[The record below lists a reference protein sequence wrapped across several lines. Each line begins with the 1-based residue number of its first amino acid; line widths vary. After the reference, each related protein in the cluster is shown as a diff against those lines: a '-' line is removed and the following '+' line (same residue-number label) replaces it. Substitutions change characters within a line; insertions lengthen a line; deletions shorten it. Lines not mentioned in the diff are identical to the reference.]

1 MAKEEKFYW
10 IKLREDFFEDDSAI
24 DYLMSQENGSDYVIL
39 YQLLCL
45 KTSNT
50 QGRLYSQVGEMIVP
64 YNVEKIR
71 RLTKYFSTDT
81 IVVALELFKKCGLI
95 YLEKESGLLKI
106 DIESMVGSES
116 SNKAAI
122 RKRKSREQQ
131 KIAENKALWSGDTTS
146 CDKMSHQ
153 NVTKCHIENKS
164 IEYRE
169 KNISTNVDI
178 SEKSP
183 KKDSAESEEHEPE
196 LPFPRDDGFKDFSKH
211 FVEEWN
217 SIPELT
223 TIRQLRPNSQRYKQF
238 HARYLEVGEDLMQL
252 IDKIKCSSFLRGKNN
267 RGWKA
272 TLEWVMNPNNFDKVM
287 ENKYAD
293 KGKVNEDG
301 TRRNGADAK
310 VGESDDSEILGEIF
324 GVDMS

>member
-131 KIAENKALWSGDTTS
+131 KIAENKALWGGETTS
-146 CDKMSHQ
+146 CDKMSHKS
-153 NVTKCHIENKS
+153 VTKSHIENKS

-178 SEKSP
+178 SEKSQ
-183 KKDSAESEEHEPE
+183 KNSAEEVVVD
-196 LPFPRDDGFKDFSKH
+196 LDDGFKDFSKR
-211 FVEEWN
+211 FIDEWN
-217 SIPELT
+217 SIPELS
-223 TIRQLRPNSQRYKQF
+223 TIRQLRPNSQRYKCF

-301 TRRNGADAK
+301 TRRNGEDAK
-310 VGESDDSEILGEIF
+310 VGEPDDSAILGEIF

>member
-95 YLEKESGLLKI
+95 YLEEESGLLKI

-116 SNKAAI
+116 ANKAAI
-122 RKRKSREQQ
+122 RKRKSRENQR
-131 KIAENKALWSGDTTS
+131 IAENKALWSGETTS
-146 CDKMSHQ
+146 CDKMSHK
-153 NVTKCHIENKS
+153 NVTKSHIENKS

-169 KNISTNVDI
+169 KNISSNEDI
-178 SEKSP
+178 SEKSQ
-183 KKDSAESEEHEPE
+183 KNSAEEIVVD
-196 LPFPRDDGFKDFSKH
+196 LDDGFKDFSKR
-211 FVEEWN
+211 FIEEWN
-217 SIPELT
+217 SIPELS

-238 HARYLEVGEDLMQL
+238 HARYTEVGGEELHQL

-267 RGWKA
+267 RGWKV
-272 TLEWVMNPNNFDKVM
+272 TLEWAMNPNNFDKVV
-287 ENKYAD
+287 EDKYTD
-293 KGKVNEDG
+293 KGKVVTNG
-301 TRRNGADAK
+301 TRGNGENAR
-310 VGESDDSEILGEIF
+310 VGETDDSALLGEIF
-324 GVDMS
+324 GVDLS

>member
-131 KIAENKALWSGDTTS
+131 KIAENKALWSGETTS

-153 NVTKCHIENKS
+153 SVTKCHIENKS

-178 SEKSP
+178 SEKSQ
-183 KKDSAESEEHEPE
+183 KNSAEEVVVD
-196 LPFPRDDGFKDFSKH
+196 LDDGFKDFSKR
-211 FVEEWN
+211 FIDEWN
-217 SIPELT
+217 SIHELS
-223 TIRQLRPNSQRYKQF
+223 TIRQLRPNSQRYKCF

-301 TRRNGADAK
+301 TRRNGEDAK
-310 VGESDDSEILGEIF
+310 VGEPDDSAILGEIF

>member
-178 SEKSP
+178 SEKSQ
-183 KKDSAESEEHEPE
+183 KNSAEEVVND
-196 LPFPRDDGFKDFSKH
+196 LDDGFKDFSKR
-211 FVEEWN
+211 FIDEWN
-217 SIPELT
+217 SIPELS
-223 TIRQLRPNSQRYKQF
+223 TIRQLRPNSQRYKCF

-293 KGKVNEDG
+293 KGKVKEDG
-301 TRRNGADAK
+301 TRRDGEDAK
-310 VGESDDSEILGEIF
+310 VGEPDDSAILGEIF

>member
-131 KIAENKALWSGDTTS
+131 KIAENKALWNGETTS
-146 CDKMSHQ
+146 CDKMSHK
-153 NVTKCHIENKS
+153 NVTKSHIENKS

-178 SEKSP
+178 SEKSQ
-183 KKDSAESEEHEPE
+183 KNSAEEVVKD
-196 LPFPRDDGFKDFSKH
+196 LDDGFKDFSKR
-211 FVEEWN
+211 FVNEWN

-223 TIRQLRPNSQRYKQF
+223 TIRQLRPNSQRYKCF
-238 HARYLEVGEDLMQL
+238 HARYLEVGEELMQL

-272 TLEWVMNPNNFDKVM
+272 TLEWIMNPNNFDKVM

-293 KGKVNEDG
+293 KGKVKEDG
-301 TRRNGADAK
+301 TRRNGEDAK
-310 VGESDDSEILGEIF
+310 VGESDDSAILGEIF
-324 GVDMS
+324 GVDMA

>member
-1 MAKEEKFYW
+1 
-10 IKLREDFFEDDSAI
+10 
-24 DYLMSQENGSDYVIL
+24 
-39 YQLLCL
+39 
-45 KTSNT
+45 
-50 QGRLYSQVGEMIVP
+50 MIVP

-131 KIAENKALWSGDTTS
+131 KIAENKALWSGETTS

-153 NVTKCHIENKS
+153 SVTKCHIENKS

-178 SEKSP
+178 SEKSQ
-183 KKDSAESEEHEPE
+183 KNSAEEVVVD
-196 LPFPRDDGFKDFSKH
+196 LDDGFKDFSKR
-211 FVEEWN
+211 FIDEWN
-217 SIPELT
+217 SIPELS
-223 TIRQLRPNSQRYKQF
+223 TIRQLRHNSQRYKCF

-301 TRRNGADAK
+301 TRRNGEDAK
-310 VGESDDSEILGEIF
+310 VGEPDDSAILGEIF

>member
-131 KIAENKALWSGDTTS
+131 KIAENKALWNGETTS
-146 CDKMSHQ
+146 CDKMSHK
-153 NVTKCHIENKS
+153 NVTKSHIENKS

-178 SEKSP
+178 SEKSQ
-183 KKDSAESEEHEPE
+183 KNSAEEVVVD
-196 LPFPRDDGFKDFSKH
+196 LDDGFKDFSKR
-211 FVEEWN
+211 FIDEWN
-217 SIPELT
+217 SIPELS
-223 TIRQLRPNSQRYKQF
+223 TIRQLRPNSQRYKCF

-252 IDKIKCSSFLRGKNN
+252 IDKIKRSSFLRGKNN

-301 TRRNGADAK
+301 TRRNGEDAK
-310 VGESDDSEILGEIF
+310 VGESDDSAILGEIF

>member
-64 YNVEKIR
+64 YNIEKIH

-81 IVVALELFKKCGLI
+81 IVVALELFKKCGLV
-95 YLEKESGLLKI
+95 YLEEESGLLKI

-116 SNKAAI
+116 ANKAAI
-122 RKRKSREQQ
+122 RKRKSRENQR
-131 KIAENKALWSGDTTS
+131 IAENKALWSGETTS
-146 CDKMSHQ
+146 CDKMSHK
-153 NVTKCHIENKS
+153 NVTKSHIENKS

-178 SEKSP
+178 SEKSQ
-183 KKDSAESEEHEPE
+183 KKSAEEIVID
-196 LPFPRDDGFKDFSKH
+196 LDDGFKDFSKR
-211 FVEEWN
+211 FIEEWN
-217 SIPELT
+217 SIPELS

-238 HARYLEVGEDLMQL
+238 HARYTEVGREELYQL

-267 RGWKA
+267 RGWKV
-272 TLEWVMNPNNFDKVM
+272 TLEWIMNPNNFDKVI
-287 ENKYAD
+287 EDKYTD
-293 KGKVNEDG
+293 RGKVVNDG
-301 TRRNGADAK
+301 TRGNGENAR
-310 VGESDDSEILGEIF
+310 VGETDDSALLGEIF
-324 GVDMS
+324 GVDLS

>member
-1 MAKEEKFYW
+1 
-10 IKLREDFFEDDSAI
+10 
-24 DYLMSQENGSDYVIL
+24 
-39 YQLLCL
+39 
-45 KTSNT
+45 
-50 QGRLYSQVGEMIVP
+50 MIVP

-131 KIAENKALWSGDTTS
+131 KIAENRALWSGETTS
-146 CDKMSHQ
+146 CDKMSHK
-153 NVTKCHIENKS
+153 NVTKSHIENKS

-178 SEKSP
+178 SEKSQ
-183 KKDSAESEEHEPE
+183 KNSAEEVVVD
-196 LPFPRDDGFKDFSKH
+196 LDDGFKDFSKR
-211 FVEEWN
+211 FIDEWN
-217 SIPELT
+217 SIPELS
-223 TIRQLRPNSQRYKQF
+223 TIRQLRPNSQRYKCF

-301 TRRNGADAK
+301 TRRNGEDAK
-310 VGESDDSEILGEIF
+310 VGEPDDSAILGEIF

>member
-131 KIAENKALWSGDTTS
+131 KIAENRALWSGETTS
-146 CDKMSHQ
+146 CDKMSHK

-178 SEKSP
+178 SEKSQ
-183 KKDSAESEEHEPE
+183 KNSAEEVVVD
-196 LPFPRDDGFKDFSKH
+196 LDDGFKDFSKR
-211 FVEEWN
+211 FIDEWN
-217 SIPELT
+217 SIPELS
-223 TIRQLRPNSQRYKQF
+223 TIRQLRPNSQRYKCF

-301 TRRNGADAK
+301 TRRNGEDAK
-310 VGESDDSEILGEIF
+310 VGEPDDSAILGEIF

>member
-116 SNKAAI
+116 ANQAAI

-131 KIAENKALWSGDTTS
+131 KIAENKALWSGEPTS
-146 CDKMSHQ
+146 CDKMSHK
-153 NVTKCHIENKS
+153 NVTKSHIENKS

-178 SEKSP
+178 SEKSQ
-183 KKDSAESEEHEPE
+183 KNSAEEAVVD
-196 LPFPRDDGFKDFSKH
+196 LDDGFKDFSKR

-223 TIRQLRPNSQRYKQF
+223 SIRQLRPNSQRYKCF
-238 HARYLEVGEDLMQL
+238 HARYLEVGGDLMQL

-267 RGWKA
+267 RGWKV

-287 ENKYAD
+287 ENKYTD
-293 KGKVNEDG
+293 KGKVKEDG
-301 TRRNGADAK
+301 TRRNGEDAK
-310 VGESDDSEILGEIF
+310 VGESDDSAILGEIF
-324 GVDMS
+324 GVDMP

>member
-1 MAKEEKFYW
+1 MAKEEKYYW

-131 KIAENKALWSGDTTS
+131 KIAENKALWGGETTS
-146 CDKMSHQ
+146 CDKMSHKS
-153 NVTKCHIENKS
+153 VTKSHIENKS

-178 SEKSP
+178 SEKSQ
-183 KKDSAESEEHEPE
+183 KNSAEEVVVD
-196 LPFPRDDGFKDFSKH
+196 LDDGFKDFSKR
-211 FVEEWN
+211 FIDEWN
-217 SIPELT
+217 SIPELS
-223 TIRQLRPNSQRYKQF
+223 TIRQLRPNSQRYKCF

-301 TRRNGADAK
+301 TRRNGEDAK
-310 VGESDDSEILGEIF
+310 VGEPDDSAILGEIF

>member
-116 SNKAAI
+116 ANKAAI
-122 RKRKSREQQ
+122 RKRKSRENQR
-131 KIAENKALWSGDTTS
+131 IAENKALWGGETTS
-146 CDKMSHQ
+146 CDKMSHE

-178 SEKSP
+178 SEKSQ
-183 KKDSAESEEHEPE
+183 KNSAEEVVKD
-196 LPFPRDDGFKDFSKH
+196 LDDGFKDFSKR
-211 FVEEWN
+211 FVNEWN
-217 SIPELT
+217 SIPELP

-238 HARYLEVGEDLMQL
+238 HGRYTEVGEDLVQL

-293 KGKVNEDG
+293 KGKVKEDG
-301 TRRNGADAK
+301 TRRNGEDAK
-310 VGESDDSEILGEIF
+310 VGESDDSAILGEIF